1 MKDKAQMLLPEARQ
15 FGFGHGADL
24 VPPDKHLAL
33 GGLFQPGKLV
43 QQCGFA
49 AAGLPDNAAEFPFFY
64 VEVDV
69 VQRDHTFFAD
79 GVDLAQFFGMDDGCQ
94 TRAPF
99 PGIVSLCDI
108 RQV

>member
-1 MKDKAQMLLPEARQ
+1 MLLPKACQ

-24 VPPDKHLAL
+24 VLPDKHFAL

-43 QQCGFA
+43 QQRGFA
-49 AAGLPDNAAEFPFFY
+49 AAGLTDNAAEFAFFY
-64 VEVDV
+64 VEVNV

-79 GVDLAQFFGMDDGCQ
+79 GIDLAQFFGMDDGCQ

-99 PGIVSLCDI
+99 PGIVFLCDI
-108 RQV
+108 G